1 MMIRLPRRV
10 VLGLA
15 LLGLFAGSNAVVA
28 RGVSAEPIQRLN
40 DALVRVMRAGR
51 EVPFQQRFDMLDPVI
66 SQVFDLQGILR
77 VSVGLSWDGISPD
90 QRAALMTAFRRFTVA
105 TYVANFDSY
114 NGQQFEVSPAVRR
127 SGQDE
132 IVSTTLISGSGEQ
145 HRIDYVM
152 RQVGGAWKASDVLL
166 DGTISRVAV
175 QRSDFRSLLNRGG
188 AAALIAS
195 LQTKVASL
203 SNNALAS

>member
-10 VLGLA
+10 VFGLA
-15 LLGLFAGSNAVVA
+15 RLGMFAGSNAVLA
-28 RGVSAEPIQRLN
+28 RGASAESIQRLN
-40 DALVRVMRAGR
+40 DALVRVMRAGK
-51 EVPFQQRFDMLDPVI
+51 EMPFQQRFDMLEPVI
-66 SQVFDLQGILR
+66 NQVFDLQGILR
-77 VSVGLSWDGISPD
+77 VSVGLSWDGIGPD

-114 NGQQFEVSPAVRR
+114 NGQRFEVSPAVRR
-127 SGQDE
+127 SGPDE

-152 RQVGGAWKASDVLL
+152 RQMGGAWKVSDVLL

-175 QRSDFRSLLNRGG
+175 QRSDFRSLLNHGG

>member
-15 LLGLFAGSNAVVA
+15 LLGLFAGSNAVLA
-28 RGVSAEPIQRLN
+28 RGASAESIQRLN
-40 DALVRVMRAGR
+40 DALVRVMRAGK
-51 EVPFQQRFDMLDPVI
+51 EAPFQQRFDMLDPVI
-66 SQVFDLQGILR
+66 NQVFDLQGILR

-114 NGQQFEVSPAVRR
+114 NGQRFEVSPAVRR

-132 IVSTTLISGSGEQ
+132 IVSTTLIGGSGEQ

-152 RQVGGAWKASDVLL
+152 RQVGGAWKVSDVLL

-175 QRSDFRSLLNRGG
+175 QRSDFRALLNRGG
-188 AAALIAS
+188 APALIAS

>member
-66 SQVFDLQGILR
+66 NQVFDLQGILR

-152 RQVGGAWKASDVLL
+152 RQVGGAWRASDVLL

-188 AAALIAS
+188 APALIAS

-203 SNNALAS
+203 SNNALPS